1 MAVGEDHTAQFF
13 FFFQCKKGGELN
25 SNRVS
30 ERIEKDAVEAGF
42 QVDQQLV
49 EIIGICYECAE
60 SG

>member
-1 MAVGEDHTAQFF
+1 LICR
-13 FFFQCKKGGELN
+13 QCKNVGELN